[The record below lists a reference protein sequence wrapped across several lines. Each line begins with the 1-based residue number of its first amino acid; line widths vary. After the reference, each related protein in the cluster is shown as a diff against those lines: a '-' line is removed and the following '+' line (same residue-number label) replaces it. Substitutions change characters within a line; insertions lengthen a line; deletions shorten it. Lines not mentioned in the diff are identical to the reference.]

1 MPLSH
6 AYIEIAERY
15 LISADSS
22 LNSGIHES
30 ATFQAYHAF
39 ESTGGA
45 LAVSAG
51 RYYPMPHTR
60 KLNVFTVASNGRPY
74 AIAVAQLAIQLNA
87 LRNRCLYPEETP
99 DGVVIRPRNRLTQ
112 SQAVR
117 IWSRVKGIFN
127 RVRNDI

>member
-1 MPLSH
+1 MPLSQ

-30 ATFQAYHAF
+30 ATFQDYHAF

-45 LAVSAG
+45 LAVSTG
-51 RYYPMPHTR
+51 RYYPTPHTR
-60 KLNVFTVASNGRPY
+60 KLNIFTVASNGRPY

-99 DGVVIRPRNRLTQ
+99 GGVVIRPRNRLTQ

-117 IWSRVKGIFN
+117 IWRWVKDIFN

>member
-51 RYYPMPHTR
+51 RYYPMPQ
-60 KLNVFTVASNGRPY
+60 LNVFTVASNGRPY